1 MRGRSAGV
9 AQPVE
14 QLICNQQVG
23 GSNPSTSSTTAAQK
37 PNTEEFPSGQRGQTV
52 NLLSVTSMVRIHP
65 PPPQKRRQS
74 ASFLHGGGGCWER
87 TPFYKAIA
95 HALILREG
103 GTRKG
108 SAFAN
113 NPVGIIC
120 KSGGTHTF
128 AQSESP
134 SPDFTRKGHP
144 DGSPCTHSP
153 PSGGAGLRVAFL
165 LFRGQS

>member
-1 MRGRSAGV
+1 MLPFHKNSLAFARLFLQWRRTRGAH
-9 AQPVE
+9 
-14 QLICNQQVG
+14 
-23 GSNPSTSSTTAAQK
+23 T
-37 PNTEEFPSGQRGQTV
+37 
-52 NLLSVTSMVRIHP
+52 
-65 PPPQKRRQS
+65 
-74 ASFLHGGGGCWER
+74 
-87 TPFYKAIA
+87 FYKAIA
-95 HALILREG
+95 RALILCEG

-108 SAFAN
+108 SPFAN

-128 AQSESP
+128 VQSESP
-134 SPDFTRKGHP
+134 CPDFTRKGHP